1 MYILRG
7 HRREMITNTG
17 TIDYKAPE
25 VLDGGGYTE
34 SVDMW
39 AVGVVLYELVSGKR
53 PFSHEYQTDTVEH
66 IRNIDYDMN
75 DPVWFKVS
83 NHVKALIK

>member
-1 MYILRG
+1 MYMLRG
-7 HRREMITNTG
+7 HRREMTTNTG

-39 AVGVVLYELVSGKR
+39 AVGVVLY
-53 PFSHEYQTDTVEH
+53 
-66 IRNIDYDMN
+66 
-75 DPVWFKVS
+75 
-83 NHVKALIK
+83 